1 MLVAQALNSRV
12 GDAVSAHVV
21 PRNGGASVS
30 GANWAHDS
38 SETLCS
44 SFTLRHH
51 AQMQANA
58 VVTESSVGAVALALI
73 FGVSDAVS
81 AHVVPRS
88 GGASV
93 FVAAGALATYGTLSS
108 HAVISD
114 SAQMLAN
121 AVAQRA
127 AW

>member
-1 MLVAQALNSRV
+1 MQQLYVAA
-12 GDAVSAHVV
+12 
-21 PRNGGASVS
+21 
-30 GANWAHDS
+30 
-38 SETLCS
+38 LCS
-44 SFTLRHH
+44 D
-51 AQMQANA
+51 AGKCCVA
-58 VVTESSVGAVALALI
+58 ESGVGAVALALI
-73 FGVSDAVS
+73 CGVSDAVS

-121 AVAQRA
+121 ADAQRA
-127 AW
+127 SW